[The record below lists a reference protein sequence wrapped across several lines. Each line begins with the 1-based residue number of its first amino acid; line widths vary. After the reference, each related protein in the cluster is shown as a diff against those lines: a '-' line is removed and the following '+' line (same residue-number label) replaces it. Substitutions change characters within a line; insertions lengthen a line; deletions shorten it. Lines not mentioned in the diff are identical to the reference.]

1 MTQTDDT
8 DLFDRPSGS
17 VYPKIDELEGQL
29 VLVKPIRVETVPGYQ
44 GKGTTERITADVH
57 VYDDESGTWESYEDM
72 YLSQLGL
79 VPALKK
85 KLKPGV
91 AKPFVLGRITMAP
104 SKPTR
109 EKGIDTPEALKKTLE
124 EWARKGGK
132 GDKPQFAWI
141 FGEYTDADAVAARQY
156 LATMDA
162 FTS

>member
-17 VYPKIDELEGQL
+17 VYPTIDELEG
-29 VLVKPIRVETVPGYQ
+29 
-44 GKGTTERITADVH
+44 
-57 VYDDESGTWESYEDM
+57 
-72 YLSQLGL
+72 
-79 VPALKK
+79 
-85 KLKPGV
+85 
-91 AKPFVLGRITMAP
+91 
-104 SKPTR
+104 R